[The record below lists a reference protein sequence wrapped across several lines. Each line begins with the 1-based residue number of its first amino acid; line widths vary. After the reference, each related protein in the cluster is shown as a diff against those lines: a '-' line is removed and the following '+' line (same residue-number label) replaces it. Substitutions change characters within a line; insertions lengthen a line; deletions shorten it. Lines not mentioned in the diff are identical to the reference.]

1 VTGGAARPRPTLK
14 DRAEFAAYN
23 TASVLLRTLP
33 EPWAVGLG
41 GALGRLA
48 GGPLRVRRAVVDDNL
63 AHAFPERDAA
73 WRRRVALDSYDHLG
87 REAVVALRLGR
98 EPAEHVLAR
107 TDVHGLEAL
116 VEAARGPGVVMAT
129 GHLGNWEIA
138 GAAVALRGVGVDA
151 VAVRQRNRLFD
162 ASLVSNRERL
172 GIHVIYRGGAGA
184 ALFRSIRGGRV
195 PALLADQDAGRNGV
209 FVEFL
214 GRTASTPRGPAL
226 LALRTG
232 ARLFGGACLV
242 MGGRPRRYRIEL
254 EPLDVERTGDQA
266 EDLRR
271 LTEAH
276 AAFLARFVRRAPEQY
291 FWQHRRWK
299 TRPSAP

>member
-1 VTGGAARPRPTLK
+1 VTGVAARPTLK
-14 DRAEFAAYN
+14 DRVEFAAYQA
-23 TASVLLRTLP
+23 ASGLLRTLP
-33 EPWAVGLG
+33 ERWAVGFG

-87 REAVVALRLGR
+87 REAVVAFRLGR

-107 TDVHGLEAL
+107 TEVHGLEAL
-116 VEAARGPGVVMAT
+116 LEAARGPGVVMAT

-184 ALFRSIRGGRV
+184 ALFRSIRRGRV
-195 PALLADQDAGRNGV
+195 PALLADQDAGRSGV

-214 GRTASTPRGPAL
+214 GRLASTPRGPAL

-242 MGGRPRRYRIEL
+242 TGGRPRRYRIEL
-254 EPLDVERTGDQA
+254 EPLDVERTGDHA